1 MAKIVEILETERKRP
16 TAADFDVVH
25 MYKTGQFYTA
35 YDWSAWIISVISYT
49 DAVRMQTKDRHP
61 LAVTRIKIATSEQ
74 TFCKVG
80 FPFKS
85 IEKFC
90 PLRQDFEGV
99 ENDHITFRI
108 SFPEPTD
115 GSEITYDRIKDAVEK
130 WTEAHEIK
138 PPKRSQEEMK
148 QIKAQRKAEKA
159 AADAAAATPATTTTH
174 APAPTNQGGGLIQQ
188 ILAYPLTDRTPME
201 NYAFIQSLKQQITAI
216 L

>member
-16 TAADFDVVH
+16 TAADFNIVH

-49 DAVRMQTKDRHP
+49 DAVRNQTRDRHP
-61 LAVTRIKIATSEQ
+61 LAVTRIKMKDSEQ

-90 PLRQDFEGV
+90 PNRQDFEGV

-108 SFPEPTD
+108 PLPQPQD
-115 GSEITYDRIKDAVEK
+115 GTEITFDRLSEAVDK
-130 WTEAHEIK
+130 WTETFEIK
-138 PPKRSQEEMK
+138 PPKRTQEEMK
-148 QIKAQRKAEKA
+148 QIKAQRKAETA
-159 AADAAAATPATTTTH
+159 AENSAE
-174 APAPTNQGGGLIQQ
+174 PAPTSAPANQSEKRLNGGLIQQ

-201 NYAFIQSLKQQITAI
+201 NYAFIQQLKQQITAI

>member
-1 MAKIVEILETERKRP
+1 MAKIADILTTERKRP

-49 DAVRMQTKDRHP
+49 DAVRMQTNDRRP
-61 LAVTRIKIATSEQ
+61 LAVTRVKLATSDD

-90 PLRQDFEGV
+90 PNRQDFEGV

-108 SFPEPTD
+108 PFPQPTD
-115 GSEITYDRIKDAVEK
+115 GSEVTFDRLREAVDK
-130 WTEAHEIK
+130 WTEGYEIK
-138 PPKRSQEEMK
+138 PPKKTEEEMK

-159 AADAAAATPATTTTH
+159 AADAAAATPATTTTQ

-188 ILAYPLTDRTPME
+188 ILAYPLSDSTPME
-201 NYAFIQSLKQQITAI
+201 NIAFIQRLKQQITSI

>member
-1 MAKIVEILETERKRP
+1 MGKIIDILETERKRP
-16 TAADFDVVH
+16 TAQDWDVVH
-25 MYKTGQFYTA
+25 IYKTGQFYTA

-85 IEKFC
+85 LEKFC

-108 SFPEPTD
+108 QFPEPTD

-159 AADAAAATPATTTTH
+159 GTDAAAATPATTTTH

-188 ILAYPLTDRTPME
+188 ILAYPLSDSTPME
-201 NYAFIQSLKQQITAI
+201 NIAFIQRLKQQITAI

>member
-1 MAKIVEILETERKRP
+1 MERDRKS
-16 TAADFDVVH
+16 AEDFNLVH

-49 DAVRMQTKDRHP
+49 DAVRNQTRDRHP
-61 LAVTRIKIATSEQ
+61 LAVTRIKMKDSEQ

-108 SFPEPTD
+108 PFPEPTD

-148 QIKAQRKAEKA
+148 QIKAQRKAEKTGT
-159 AADAAAATPATTTTH
+159 DAAAATPATTTTH
-174 APAPTNQGGGLIQQ
+174 APAPTNQGGGLIKQ
-188 ILAYPLTDRTPME
+188 ILDYPLSDSTPME
-201 NYAFIQSLKQQITAI
+201 NIAFIQRLKQQITSI

>member
-16 TAADFDVVH
+16 TSADFGVVH

-61 LAVTRIKIATSEQ
+61 LAVMRIKIATSEQ

-90 PLRQDFEGV
+90 PNRQGFDGI

-108 SFPEPTD
+108 PLPQPQNGT
-115 GSEITYDRIKDAVEK
+115 V
-130 WTEAHEIK
+130 
-138 PPKRSQEEMK
+138 
-148 QIKAQRKAEKA
+148 
-159 AADAAAATPATTTTH
+159 TT
-174 APAPTNQGGGLIQQ
+174 
-188 ILAYPLTDRTPME
+188 
-201 NYAFIQSLKQQITAI
+201 
-216 L
+216 

>member
-1 MAKIVEILETERKRP
+1 MPKILEALKTARDRKSV
-16 TAADFDVVH
+16 ADFNIVL
-25 MYKTGQFYTA
+25 MYKSGQFYTA

-49 DAVRMQTKDRHP
+49 DSVRNQTRDRHP
-61 LAVTRIKIATSEQ
+61 LAVTRIKMKDSEQ

-108 SFPEPTD
+108 PFPEPTD
-115 GSEITYDRIKDAVEK
+115 GSEITFDRIKEAVEK

-148 QIKAQRKAEKA
+148 HIKAQRKAETTAENA
-159 AADAAAATPATTTTH
+159 A
-174 APAPTNQGGGLIQQ
+174 APAPTSAPANQSEKRLNGGLIQQ

>member
-1 MAKIVEILETERKRP
+1 MERDRKS
-16 TAADFDVVH
+16 AEDFNLVH

-49 DAVRMQTKDRHP
+49 DAIRNQTRDRHP
-61 LAVTRIKIATSEQ
+61 LAVTRIKMKDSEQ

-108 SFPEPTD
+108 PFPEPTD
-115 GSEITYDRIKDAVEK
+115 GSEITFDRIKEAVEK

-159 AADAAAATPATTTTH
+159 AEDAA
-174 APAPTNQGGGLIQQ
+174 APAPTTTPAAQAPTNAPAAQPTTSQGSGLIQQ

-201 NYAFIQSLKQQITAI
+201 NYAFIQQLKQQITAI

>member
-1 MAKIVEILETERKRP
+1 MAKIVDILATENDRHEP
-16 TAADFDVVH
+16 ESFDVVH

-35 YDWSAWIISVISYT
+35 YDWSAWLISVISYT

-61 LAVTRIKIATSEQ
+61 LVVTRIKMATCDT

-90 PLRQDFEGV
+90 PGRQDFEGL

-108 SFPEPTD
+108 PLPQSSDNSP
-115 GSEITYDRIKDAVEK
+115 ITEERLRDAVNK
-130 WTEAHEIK
+130 WTESHDIK
-138 PPKRSQEEMK
+138 PPKRTEEEMK
-148 QIKAQRKAEKA
+148 EIKAARKAAKENA
-159 AADAAAATPATTTTH
+159 SQGTEIENHASTPS
-174 APAPTNQGGGLIQQ
+174 QVKGGLIQQ
-188 ILAYPLTDRTPME
+188 ILSYPLADSTPNE
-201 NYAFIQSLKQQITAI
+201 NIAFIQRLKQQITSI

>member
-1 MAKIVEILETERKRP
+1 MGKIIEILKAERKRP

-90 PLRQDFEGV
+90 PNRQGFDGV

-108 SFPEPTD
+108 PLPQPQD
-115 GSEITYDRIKDAVEK
+115 GTEITFDRLSEAVDK
-130 WTEAHEIK
+130 WTETFEIK
-138 PPKRSQEEMK
+138 PPKRTQEEMK

-188 ILAYPLTDRTPME
+188 ILAYPLSDSTPME
-201 NYAFIQSLKQQITAI
+201 NIAFIQRLKQQITAI

>member
-90 PLRQDFEGV
+90 P
-99 ENDHITFRI
+99 
-108 SFPEPTD
+108 
-115 GSEITYDRIKDAVEK
+115 
-130 WTEAHEIK
+130 K
-138 PPKRSQEEMK
+138 PPRLRRRRERPHHLPHT
-148 QIKAQRKAEKA
+148 I
-159 AADAAAATPATTTTH
+159 ATTTGRH
-174 APAPTNQGGGLIQQ
+174 RDNIRPV
-188 ILAYPLTDRTPME
+188 E
-201 NYAFIQSLKQQITAI
+201 
-216 L
+216 

>member
-1 MAKIVEILETERKRP
+1 MGKIIDILEAERKRP

-49 DAVRMQTKDRHP
+49 DAVRMTTKDRHP

-90 PLRQDFEGV
+90 PNRQDFEGV

-108 SFPEPTD
+108 PLPQPQD
-115 GSEITYDRIKDAVEK
+115 GTEITFDRLSEAVDK
-130 WTEAHEIK
+130 WTATFEIK
-138 PPKRSQEEMK
+138 PPKRTQEEMK

-188 ILAYPLTDRTPME
+188 ILAYPLSDSTPME
-201 NYAFIQSLKQQITAI
+201 NIAFIQRLKQQITAI

>member
-1 MAKIVEILETERKRP
+1 MPKILEALKTERDRKSA
-16 TAADFDVVH
+16 TDFNIVH
-25 MYKTGQFYTA
+25 MYKSGQFYTA
-35 YDWSAWIISVISYT
+35 YDWSAWIISAISYT
-49 DAVRMQTKDRHP
+49 DAVRNQTRDRHP
-61 LAVTRIKIATSEQ
+61 LAVTRIKMKDSDQ

-90 PLRQDFEGV
+90 PNRQDFEGV

-108 SFPEPTD
+108 PFPEPTD

-130 WTEAHEIK
+130 WTESHEIK
-138 PPKRSQEEMK
+138 PPKRTQEEMK
-148 QIKAQRKAEKA
+148 QIKAQRKAE
-159 AADAAAATPATTTTH
+159 TTAENAP
-174 APAPTNQGGGLIQQ
+174 APAPTSAPANQSEKRLNGGLIQQ

>member
-16 TAADFDVVH
+16 TTADFDVVH

-108 SFPEPTD
+108 PFPEPTD

-188 ILAYPLTDRTPME
+188 ILAYPLSDSTPME
-201 NYAFIQSLKQQITAI
+201 NIAFIQRLKQQITAI

>member
-1 MAKIVEILETERKRP
+1 MAKIVDILETERTRP

-49 DAVRMQTKDRHP
+49 DSVRMQTKDRHP

-90 PLRQDFEGV
+90 PNRQGFDGI
-99 ENDHITFRI
+99 ENNHITFRI
-108 SFPEPTD
+108 PFPQPSD
-115 GSEITYDRIKDAVEK
+115 GTEITFDRLSEAVDK
-130 WTEAHEIK
+130 WTETFEIK
-138 PPKRSQEEMK
+138 PPKRTQEEMK
-148 QIKAQRKAEKA
+148 QIKAQRKADKDT
-159 AADAAAATPATTTTH
+159 ADLASETPVNAPATPC
-174 APAPTNQGGGLIQQ
+174 GGGLIQQ
-188 ILAYPLTDRTPME
+188 ILAYPLADSTQME
-201 NYAFIQSLKQQITAI
+201 NIAFIQRLKQQITAI

>member
-1 MAKIVEILETERKRP
+1 MGKIIDILEAERKRP
-16 TAADFDVVH
+16 TAQDWDVVH

-90 PLRQDFEGV
+90 PNRQGFDGI
-99 ENDHITFRI
+99 ENNHITFRI
-108 SFPEPTD
+108 PLPQPQD
-115 GSEITYDRIKDAVEK
+115 GTEITFDRLSEAVDK
-130 WTEAHEIK
+130 WTETFEIK
-138 PPKRSQEEMK
+138 PPKRTQEEMK
-148 QIKAQRKAEKA
+148 QIKAQRKAE
-159 AADAAAATPATTTTH
+159 TTAENAP
-174 APAPTNQGGGLIQQ
+174 APAPTSAPANQSEKRLNGGLIQQ

>member
-1 MAKIVEILETERKRP
+1 MPKILEALKTERDRKSV
-16 TAADFDVVH
+16 ADFNIVH
-25 MYKTGQFYTA
+25 MYKSGQFYTA
-35 YDWSAWIISVISYT
+35 YDWSAWIISAISYT
-49 DAVRMQTKDRHP
+49 DAVRNQTRDRHP
-61 LAVTRIKIATSEQ
+61 LAVTRIKMKDSEQ

-108 SFPEPTD
+108 PFPKPTD
-115 GSEITYDRIKDAVEK
+115 GSEITYERIKDAVEK
-130 WTEAHEIK
+130 WTESHEIK
-138 PPKRSQEEMK
+138 PPKRTQEEMK
-148 QIKAQRKAEKA
+148 QIKAQRKAETTSEN
-159 AADAAAATPATTTTH
+159 ATAQAPTS
-174 APAPTNQGGGLIQQ
+174 APANQSEKRLNGGLIQQ

>member
-1 MAKIVEILETERKRP
+1 MERDRKS
-16 TAADFDVVH
+16 AEDFNLVH

-49 DAVRMQTKDRHP
+49 DTVRNQTRDRHP
-61 LAVTRIKIATSEQ
+61 LAVTRIKMKDSDQ

-108 SFPEPTD
+108 PFPEPKD
-115 GSEITYDRIKDAVEK
+115 GSEVTFERIAEAVNK

-138 PPKRSQEEMK
+138 PPKRSQDEMK
-148 QIKAQRKAEKA
+148 QAKAQRKVETTT
-159 AADAAAATPATTTTH
+159 AAT
-174 APAPTNQGGGLIQQ
+174 APTNAPAMPAPINAPAAQPTTTQGSGLIQQ
-188 ILAYPLTDRTPME
+188 ILAYPLSDSTPME
-201 NYAFIQSLKQQITAI
+201 NIAFIQRLKQQITAI

>member
-1 MAKIVEILETERKRP
+1 MGKIVEILEAERKRP
-16 TAADFDVVH
+16 TAQDWDVVH

-90 PLRQDFEGV
+90 PNRQGFDGV

-108 SFPEPTD
+108 PLPQPQD
-115 GSEITYDRIKDAVEK
+115 GTEITFDRLSEAVDK
-130 WTEAHEIK
+130 WTETFEIK
-138 PPKRSQEEMK
+138 PPKRTQEEMK
-148 QIKAQRKAEKA
+148 QIKAQRKAE
-159 AADAAAATPATTTTH
+159 TTAENAP
-174 APAPTNQGGGLIQQ
+174 APAPTSAPANQSEKRLNGGLIQQ

-201 NYAFIQSLKQQITAI
+201 NYAFIQRLKQQITAI

>member
-1 MAKIVEILETERKRP
+1 MAKIVDILETERKRP
-16 TAADFDVVH
+16 TAADFNIVH

-49 DAVRMQTKDRHP
+49 DAVRNQTRDRHP
-61 LAVTRIKIATSEQ
+61 LAVTRIKMKDSEQ

-108 SFPEPTD
+108 PLPQPQD
-115 GSEITYDRIKDAVEK
+115 GTEITFDRLSEAVDK
-130 WTEAHEIK
+130 WTETFEIK
-138 PPKRSQEEMK
+138 PPKRTQEEMK

-188 ILAYPLTDRTPME
+188 ILAYPLSDSTPME
-201 NYAFIQSLKQQITAI
+201 NIAFIQRLKQQITAI

>member
-1 MAKIVEILETERKRP
+1 MAKIADILATERNRP

-35 YDWSAWIISVISYT
+35 YDWSAWLISVISYT
-49 DAVRMQTKDRHP
+49 DAVRMQTHDRRP
-61 LAVTRIKIATSEQ
+61 LAVTRIKLATSDD

-90 PLRQDFEGV
+90 PNRQDFEGV

-108 SFPEPTD
+108 PLPQPTD
-115 GSEITYDRIKDAVEK
+115 GSEVTFDRIREAVDK
-130 WTEAHEIK
+130 WTEEHAIK
-138 PPKRSQEEMK
+138 PPKKTEEEMK
-148 QIKAQRKAEKA
+148 QIKAQRKAEQ
-159 AADAAAATPATTTTH
+159 AADAAAAAQTTTTTH

-188 ILAYPLTDRTPME
+188 ILAYPLSDSTPME
-201 NYAFIQSLKQQITAI
+201 NVAFIQRLKQQITAI

>member
-1 MAKIVEILETERKRP
+1 MAKIVEILETECKRP

-49 DAVRMQTKDRHP
+49 DAVRNQTRDRHP
-61 LAVTRIKIATSEQ
+61 LAVTRIKMKDSEQ

-108 SFPEPTD
+108 PFPEPTD

-148 QIKAQRKAEKA
+148 QIKAQRKAET

-174 APAPTNQGGGLIQQ
+174 APAPTNPGGGLIQQ
-188 ILAYPLTDRTPME
+188 ILAYPLSDSTPME
-201 NYAFIQSLKQQITAI
+201 NIAFIQRLKQQITSI